1 MLSRREWTERAI
13 ERVLRVP
20 AGFMRDRTQARVEEL
35 AEERGAE
42 KVDLALVEAGIEVGL
57 QQMKEMV
64 GGASPEMK
72 AHDAAAKGD
81 SEAQE
86 CPVDHEAEAAS
97 ASAGNGKGNG
107 SGNGSGD
114 GWKPALNE
122 VSVISE
128 MERRRRELEAS
139 AGDDHEA

>member
-97 ASAGNGKGNG
+97 ASAGNGKGNA
-107 SGNGSGD
+107 SAE

-122 VSVISE
+122 VSVITE